1 MDDNHFCCTLP
12 QETSAPSG
20 WEQPS
25 FFFLFMSAQATD
37 KYNVMDDREDRKTV
51 YQAATQQALRHSVII
66 VDID

>member
-1 MDDNHFCCTLP
+1 MIIISVAHSPRRLLLP
-12 QETSAPSG
+12 LVGNSPV
-20 WEQPS
+20 